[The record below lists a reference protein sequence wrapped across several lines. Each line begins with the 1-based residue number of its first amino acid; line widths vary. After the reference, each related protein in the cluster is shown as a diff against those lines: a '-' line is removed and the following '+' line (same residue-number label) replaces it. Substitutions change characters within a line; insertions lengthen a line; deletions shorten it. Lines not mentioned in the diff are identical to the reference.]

1 MRTVAGYEGG
11 KALAVIKYS
20 EKVLEHFRNPKNIG
34 MIEDADGQSTVGSP
48 ACGDQ
53 VSMFLKIRE
62 DRITDIKFL
71 SYGCASNIA
80 TGSIITEMAKG
91 KSLTEAKAITW
102 KNAVD
107 ELGGLPPVKIHCS
120 VLAID
125 GLRAAIQDYEEK
137 TTGTKQERKVDEM
150 MILDELKKV
159 IYPKNGINIVDTNMI
174 RYLSFEEGVI
184 TIEISIEETDLFKQ
198 NVLEEID
205 EHLEVLPGVK
215 KIEIKVVEY

>member
-1 MRTVAGYEGG
+1 
-11 KALAVIKYS
+11 
-20 EKVLEHFRNPKNIG
+20 
-34 MIEDADGQSTVGSP
+34 
-48 ACGDQ
+48 
-53 VSMFLKIRE
+53 
-62 DRITDIKFL
+62 
-71 SYGCASNIA
+71 
-80 TGSIITEMAKG
+80 
-91 KSLTEAKAITW
+91 
-102 KNAVD
+102 
-107 ELGGLPPVKIHCS
+107 
-120 VLAID
+120 
-125 GLRAAIQDYEEK
+125 
-137 TTGTKQERKVDEM
+137 

>member
-1 MRTVAGYEGG
+1 MRMVAGYEGG

-91 KSLTEAKAITW
+91 KSLNEAKAITW

-137 TTGTKQERKVDEM
+137 TTGIKQER
-150 MILDELKKV
+150 KV